1 MKKERKKKTTFTMNG
16 KFRKAKHNLQTFFY
30 QQKRKGKREKE
41 NFRLCSQKV
50 KKFDIKTD
58 FILMSSLNGK
68 RWKDGKADK
77 VLQLCCSYLWV
88 LQWRS
93 TFNVRSHE
101 QVELSFDISSGSI
114 YEQFG
119 QSSSKECCFLSH
131 TKEDEWIKDV
141 SGHPFMYR
149 QNGKTSKSVWYS
161 SNEMSFKDELSQKA

>member
-1 MKKERKKKTTFTMNG
+1 MSG

-68 RWKDGKADK
+68 RWKDGKTDN

-88 LQWRS
+88 WQWKS
-93 TFNVRSHE
+93 TFYVRPLE
-101 QVELSFDISSGSI
+101 QVELSFDVSSGSI
-114 YEQFG
+114 YGQFG
-119 QSSSKECCFLSH
+119 QSSGKEFCFLSH
-131 TKEDEWIKDV
+131 AKEDEWIKDV
-141 SGHPFMYR
+141 CGDHFMYR

-161 SNEMSFKDELSQKA
+161 SNEMSFKTNCHKSLVTSTTSLNIS